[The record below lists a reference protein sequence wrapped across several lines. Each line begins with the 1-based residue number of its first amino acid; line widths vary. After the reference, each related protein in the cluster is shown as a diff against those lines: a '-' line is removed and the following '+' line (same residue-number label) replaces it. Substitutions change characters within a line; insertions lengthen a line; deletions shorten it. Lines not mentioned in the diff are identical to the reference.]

1 MSTLDTST
9 RKSSRK
15 ARTAADGSSG
25 SGPAKS
31 NGNGPTKASGN
42 GNPSGSTLPYVPA
55 APVLDHRHILSAL
68 RAFKRGDFS
77 ARMREDLVGVD
88 GQIAETFNELVEMVK
103 TIRDEANDVSR
114 AVGKEGQAGKRMRRL
129 NTTGGWAEYISAV
142 NEVVQDL
149 TGHANEIARVVTAV
163 ARGDLEQTMEI
174 EDGGT
179 GPRRGEFLRH
189 ARIVNGMVAR
199 LSQFGSEVTRVAQ
212 EVGGEGKLGAQA
224 RVQGVSG
231 VWKDLTDSVNLMA
244 SNLTSQVREIAR
256 VTTAIAQG
264 DLTKTITI
272 DVKGEILELKNTINT
287 LVEQL
292 RAFANEVTRVAREVG
307 TEGRLGGQATVRGV
321 SGVWREL
328 TESVNSMAN
337 NLTFQVRNI
346 TEVTSAVAAGDLS
359 KKITVE
365 AKGEILS
372 LKNTL
377 NTMVDQLSSFAAE
390 VTRVAR
396 EVGTEGVLGGQAE
409 VADVSGVWREL
420 TQNVNGM
427 ASNLT
432 SQVRNIAEV
441 VTAIADG
448 DLSRKIGVDA
458 RGEILALKNTINAT
472 VDKLNRFSAE
482 VTRVAR
488 LVGTEGTLGVT
499 ADVKDVSGIWK
510 ELTDNVNQ
518 MAKNLTNQ
526 VRDIAEVTTAVA
538 NGDLTR
544 KITVEARGELVTL
557 KNTINTMVDQLNA
570 FASEV
575 TRVAREV
582 GTEGVLGG
590 QAQVRDV
597 SGTWKELTDN
607 VNSMA
612 SNLTDQVRNIADV
625 ARAVA
630 AGDLSRKITVDARG
644 EVLDLKATLNTMVD
658 QLNAFASEVT
668 RVAREV
674 GTEGRLGGQASVEG
688 VRGTWKELTDNVN
701 QMASNLT
708 NQVRDIAEVTTSV
721 ARGDLT
727 RKITVDA
734 KGEILELK
742 NTVNI
747 MVDQLSSF
755 ADQVTR
761 LARDVGIEGR
771 LGGQADV
778 RGVLGTW
785 RNLTDAV
792 NSMAANLT
800 DQVRNIAKVATA
812 IANGDLQQKIVV
824 DARGEILELKNTI
837 NTMVDQLSAFADQ
850 VTRVAREVGTEG
862 KLGGQASV
870 EGVRGTWKELTD
882 NVNQM
887 ASNLTNQVRDISA
900 VATAI
905 ARGDMTRKISVEV
918 RGELLDL
925 KNVINTMVDTLSSF
939 ADEVTRVARDVGVEG
954 KLGGQA
960 AVRGV
965 AGTWKELTDNVNQ
978 MASNLTNQ
986 VRDIAEV
993 TTAVANG
1000 DLTRKI
1006 TVEVRG
1012 ELLQLKNTINTMVD
1026 QLGSFASEV
1035 TRVAREVGI
1044 DGVLGG
1050 QAEVRGV
1057 SGTWRELTDNVNLM
1071 ARNLTEQVRGIATVV
1086 TAVANGDLER
1096 KLSLTARGEIATLV
1110 ETINGMIDTL
1120 STFAEQ
1126 VTGVARDVGVDGRL
1140 GGQADVPGAAGV
1152 WRDLTNNVNELAGN
1166 LTGQVRA
1173 IRDVATAVTQGDLT
1187 RSITVEARG
1196 EIAQLKDTVNQM
1208 IRTLAE
1214 TTKVNQEQD
1223 WLKTNVAR
1231 FTRML
1236 QGQRDLLTVA
1246 RQILNELAPLVNAH
1260 HGAFYMTETD
1270 DEGPFLRLFA
1280 SYAYQERKNV
1290 SNTWR
1295 FGQGLV
1301 GQAALEGKR
1310 IVLTKVPADYIQISS
1325 ALGEAPPHAIV
1336 VVPILFEG
1344 EVKGVIE
1351 LASFEKFSGIQ
1362 LAFLDQMLES
1372 LGIVIATIEATMR
1385 TDELLRQSQS
1395 LTEELRSQQEELQ
1408 QTNEELEEKAIQLT
1422 EQKAEVEKKNKQV
1435 ELARQELEEKAEQL
1449 ALTSKYKSQFLA
1461 NMSHEL
1467 RTPLNSLLILSRQLA
1482 DNAEGNLTDKQIR
1495 YADTI
1500 RQAGT
1505 DLMTLINEILDLAK
1519 IESGTMSV
1527 EITQVRFGNLRDYV
1541 DQTFR
1546 QVAEEKG
1553 LSFAIELDNE
1563 LPASIDTDDVRL
1575 RQVLRNLLSNAIKFT
1590 ERGRVHLRIYRPAL
1604 DVIAFAVS
1612 DTGIGIPK
1620 DKQRLIFE
1628 AFQQADGSTSRKYG
1642 GTGLGLAISRE
1653 IAGLLGGDLRVES
1666 APSRGST
1673 FTLYVP
1679 TAYKAQTREIRDGRV
1694 VQPPRVTI
1702 PPTSALST
1710 LSALSSGPGLIASSS
1725 AGAAPSS
1732 SSSAAPAGPAALEAG
1747 RDAPAGEHEVT
1758 GRTSTG
1764 ELVHKEPIATALSRT
1779 IPDDYATLEPGDRVL
1794 LVIEDDVTF
1803 ALTLLEMGR
1812 QSGFKGVVATSGL
1825 HGLELARTIKPDA
1838 VTLDLRL
1845 PDIDGWVLLDRL
1857 KHDPVT
1863 RHIPVHVVSG
1873 LDEERRSL
1881 QNGALGFLQKPVTQD
1896 DLIEGLQSVREFVEK
1911 RVKQLLVVEDDPV
1924 QSQAISDLIGDGDVQ
1939 TTTVASGEGAL
1950 QSLQDKT
1957 YDCVVLDLRL
1967 PGMSGFELIERI
1979 KADPRHRRLP
1989 VIVYTGREL
1998 TDEDKARLHGL
2009 AQTVIIKDVTTMERL
2024 LDETAMFLHRV
2035 EANLPERKQRVLRR
2049 IAKSDPQ
2056 LAERNVLIVDDDL
2069 RNIFALTSLLEGHK
2083 MHVQYAENGRR
2094 ALTKL
2099 EGDPNIDVVLM
2110 DIMMP
2115 EMDGYEALR
2124 RIRERPEWR
2133 DLPVIALTA
2142 KAMKGDREKCLEAG
2156 ASDYITKPVDSDQL
2170 LSLLRVWLYQA

>member
-1 MSTLDTST
+1 MNTFDTPKRSTGKKLKATGGGVNGNDKTNGSGKVPGTGHVAAIAAAPTLDQ
-9 RKSSRK
+9 
-15 ARTAADGSSG
+15 
-25 SGPAKS
+25 
-31 NGNGPTKASGN
+31 
-42 GNPSGSTLPYVPA
+42 
-55 APVLDHRHILSAL
+55 RHILAAL
-68 RAFKRGDFS
+68 RAFKRGDFDVK
-77 ARMREDLVGVD
+77 MREDLTGID

-103 TIRDEANDVSR
+103 TIREEASEVSS
-114 AVGKEGQAGKRMRRL
+114 AVGKDGQAGKRMRRL
-129 NTTGGWAEYISAV
+129 NAAGGWAQYISAV
-142 NEVVQDL
+142 NDVVADL

-163 ARGDLEQTMEI
+163 ARGDLEQTMDL
-174 EDGGT
+174 EDGGR

-224 RVQGVSG
+224 RVHGVSG

-256 VTTAIAQG
+256 VTTAVAQG

-272 DVKGEILELKNTINT
+272 DVKGEILELKNTVNT

-307 TEGRLGGQATVRGV
+307 SEGRLGGQATVRGV

-377 NTMVDQLSSFAAE
+377 NTMVDQLSAFAAE

-441 VTAIADG
+441 VTAIAGG
-448 DLSRKIGVDA
+448 DLSKKIGVDA
-458 RGEILALKNTINAT
+458 RGEILALKNTINST

-597 SGTWKELTDN
+597 SGIWKELTEN

-612 SNLTDQVRNIADV
+612 SNLTNQVRNIADV

-792 NSMAANLT
+792 NSMATNLT

-824 DARGEILELKNTI
+824 DAKGEILELKLTI

-1035 TRVAREVGI
+1035 TRVAREVGL

-1057 SGTWRELTDNVNLM
+1057 SGTWRELTDNVNVM

-1096 KLSLTARGEIATLV
+1096 KLTLTARGEIATLV
-1110 ETINGMIDTL
+1110 DTINNMIDTL

-1187 RSITVEARG
+1187 RSITVDARG

-1260 HGAFYMTETD
+1260 HGAFYMTEAD
-1270 DEGPFLRLFA
+1270 DEGPVLKLFA
-1280 SYAYQERKNV
+1280 SYAYQERKSV
-1290 SNTWR
+1290 NTAWR
-1295 FGQGLV
+1295 FGEGLV

-1310 IVLTKVPADYIQISS
+1310 IVLSNVPPDYIQISS
-1325 ALGEAPPHAIV
+1325 ALGEASPHAIV

-1351 LASFEKFSGIQ
+1351 LASFERYSGIQ

-1408 QTNEELEEKAIQLT
+1408 QTNEELEEKAVQLSD
-1422 EQKAEVEKKNKQV
+1422 QKAEVEKKNKQV

-1482 DNAEGNLTDKQIR
+1482 DNVEGNLTDKQIR

-1519 IESGTMSV
+1519 IESGTMAVDIS
-1527 EITQVRFGNLRDYV
+1527 QVRFGNLRDYV

-1553 LSFAIELDNE
+1553 LSFAVDLDAD
-1563 LPASIDTDDVRL
+1563 LAPSLDTDDMRL
-1575 RQVLRNLLSNAIKFT
+1575 RQVLRNLLSNAMKFT
-1590 ERGRVHLRIYRPAL
+1590 ERGRVHLRVYRTAP
-1604 DVIAFAVS
+1604 DVIGFAVT

-1666 APSRGST
+1666 TAGSGST
-1673 FTLYVP
+1673 FTLFLPTEYRAQPREARDRQAPRLASALVHALDIGAASERPIEGPITETLPVVP
-1679 TAYKAQTREIRDGRV
+1679 T
-1694 VQPPRVTI
+1694 P
-1702 PPTSALST
+1702 
-1710 LSALSSGPGLIASSS
+1710 
-1725 AGAAPSS
+1725 
-1732 SSSAAPAGPAALEAG
+1732 
-1747 RDAPAGEHEVT
+1747 
-1758 GRTSTG
+1758 
-1764 ELVHKEPIATALSRT
+1764 LSRSV
-1779 IPDDYATLEPGDRVL
+1779 PDDFAILEPGDRVL
-1794 LVIEDDVTF
+1794 LVVEDDVTF

-1812 QSGFKGVVATSGL
+1812 AAGFKGVVATSGAQA
-1825 HGLELARTIKPDA
+1825 LELARSIKPDA

-1857 KHDPVT
+1857 KHDPST
-1863 RHIPVHVVSG
+1863 RHIPVHVISG

-1881 QNGALGFLQKPVTQD
+1881 QSGALGFLQKPVTAESLQ
-1896 DLIEGLQSVREFVEK
+1896 EGLAGIKLFVEK
-1911 RVKQLLVVEDDPV
+1911 RVKSLLLVEDDPV
-1924 QSQAISDLIGDGDVQ
+1924 QSQAIAELISEGDVR
-1939 TTTVASGEGAL
+1939 TTSVSSGEGAL
-1950 QSLQDKT
+1950 ASLTDSSF
-1957 YDCVVLDLRL
+1957 DCVVMDLRL

-1998 TDEDKARLHGL
+1998 TEEDQDRLRGL

-2024 LDETAMFLHRV
+2024 LDETALFLHRI

-2049 IAKSDPQ
+2049 LAKSDPQ
-2056 LAERNVLIVDDDL
+2056 LSGRHVLVVDDDL

-2094 ALTKL
+2094 ALAKL
-2099 EGDPNIDVVLM
+2099 EEHPDIDVVLM

-2124 RIRERPEWR
+2124 KIRERAEWR

-2156 ASDYITKPVDSDQL
+2156 ASDYITKPVDADQL
-2170 LSLLRVWLYQA
+2170 LSLLRVWLYQPPRPVDG

>member
-1 MSTLDTST
+1 MNSFESA
-9 RKSSRK
+9 KSGAAKKRA
-15 ARTAADGSSG
+15 ARTNGTNGTNAGAPR
-25 SGPAKS
+25 PAK
-31 NGNGPTKASGN
+31 
-42 GNPSGSTLPYVPA
+42 A
-55 APVLDHRHILSAL
+55 APPPPTLDHRHILAAL

-77 ARMREDLVGVD
+77 VRMRDDLEGVD
-88 GQIAETFNELVEMVK
+88 GQIAETFNDLVEMVRSIK
-103 TIRDEANDVSR
+103 DEAIEVSH
-114 AVGKEGQAGKRMRRL
+114 AVGKDGQAAKRMRRL
-129 NTTGGWAEYISAV
+129 GASGGWAHYVTAL
-142 NEVVQDL
+142 NEVIADL
-149 TGHANEIARVVTAV
+149 TGHANEIARVVSAV
-163 ARGDLEQTMEI
+163 ARGDLEQTMDT
-174 EDGGT
+174 EDG

-189 ARIVNGMVAR
+189 ARLVNGMVAR
-199 LSQFGSEVTRVAQ
+199 LAQFGSEVTRVAQ

-256 VTTAIAQG
+256 VTTAVAQG

-272 DVKGEILELKNTINT
+272 DVKGEILELKNTVNT

-377 NTMVDQLSSFAAE
+377 NTMVDQLSAFAAE

-420 TQNVNGM
+420 TQNVNSM

-432 SQVRNIAEV
+432 SQVRAIAEV
-441 VTAIADG
+441 TTAIADG
-448 DLSRKIGVDA
+448 DLSKKIGVDA
-458 RGEILALKNTINAT
+458 RGEILALKNTINTT
-472 VDKLNRFSAE
+472 VDKLGRFSAE

-544 KITVEARGELVTL
+544 KITVEARGELVIM

-597 SGTWKELTDN
+597 SGIWKELTDN

-612 SNLTDQVRNIADV
+612 SNLTNQVRNISDV

-630 AGDLSRKITVDARG
+630 AGDLSRKITVDAKG
-644 EVLDLKATLNTMVD
+644 EMLDLKATLNTMVD

-708 NQVRDIAEVTTSV
+708 NQVRDIAEVTTAV

-755 ADQVTR
+755 AEQVTR
-761 LARDVGIEGR
+761 LARDVSVEGR
-771 LGGQADV
+771 LGGQVDV

-800 DQVRNIAKVATA
+800 EQVRNIAKVATA

-824 DARGEILELKNTI
+824 EARGEILELKNTI

-925 KNVINTMVDTLSSF
+925 KNVINTLVDTLSSF

-986 VRDIAEV
+986 VRDIADV

-1035 TRVAREVGI
+1035 TRVAREVGLE
-1044 DGVLGG
+1044 GVLGG

-1057 SGTWRELTDNVNLM
+1057 SGTWRELTDNVNVM

-1086 TAVANGDLER
+1086 TAVANGDLDR
-1096 KLSLTARGEIATLV
+1096 KLNLAARGEIATLV
-1110 ETINGMIDTL
+1110 DTINNMIDTL

-1166 LTGQVRA
+1166 LTNQVRA

-1260 HGAFYMTETD
+1260 HGAFFMTETD
-1270 DEGPFLRLFA
+1270 DEGPLLKLFA

-1290 SNTWR
+1290 SNEWR
-1295 FGQGLV
+1295 FGHGLV

-1310 IVLTKVPADYIQISS
+1310 IVLSKVPPDYIQISS

-1336 VVPILFEG
+1336 VAPIVFEG

-1408 QTNEELEEKAIQLT
+1408 QTNEELEEKAIQLSD
-1422 EQKAEVEKKNKQV
+1422 QKAEVEKKNKQI

-1519 IESGTMSV
+1519 IESGTMAV
-1527 EITQVRFGNLRDYV
+1527 DIGPVRFSNLRDYV

-1553 LSFAIELDNE
+1553 LAFSIELDPE
-1563 LPASIDTDDVRL
+1563 LPPSIDTDDMRL
-1575 RQVLRNLLSNAIKFT
+1575 RQVLRNLLSNAMKFT
-1590 ERGRVHLRIYRPAL
+1590 ERGRVHMRIYRAAPDA
-1604 DVIAFAVS
+1604 VAFAVTDS
-1612 DTGIGIPK
+1612 GIGIPK

-1642 GTGLGLAISRE
+1642 GTGLGLTISRE
-1653 IAGLLGGDLRVES
+1653 IAGLLGGDLRVDS
-1666 APSRGST
+1666 ALGQGST
-1673 FTLYVP
+1673 FTLFVPINFRAQAKDGRERPLPRSTQVPIVSEAPSPEASQPPEAAVPALREP
-1679 TAYKAQTREIRDGRV
+1679 TAITT
-1694 VQPPRVTI
+1694 PPLARSV
-1702 PPTSALST
+1702 
-1710 LSALSSGPGLIASSS
+1710 
-1725 AGAAPSS
+1725 
-1732 SSSAAPAGPAALEAG
+1732 
-1747 RDAPAGEHEVT
+1747 
-1758 GRTSTG
+1758 
-1764 ELVHKEPIATALSRT
+1764 
-1779 IPDDYATLEPGDRVL
+1779 PDDYTSIEPGDRVL

-1812 QSGFKGVVATSGL
+1812 QSGFKGVVATSGAQA
-1825 HGLELARTIKPDA
+1825 LELARTIKPDA

-1857 KHDPVT
+1857 KHDPST
-1863 RHIPVHVVSG
+1863 RHIPVHVISG
-1873 LDEERRSL
+1873 LEEERRSL
-1881 QNGALGFLQKPVTQD
+1881 RSGALAFLQKPVTAESLQA
-1896 DLIEGLQSVREFVEK
+1896 GLQGIKEFVEK
-1911 RVKQLLVVEDDPV
+1911 RVKNLLVVEDDPV
-1924 QSQAISDLIGDGDVQ
+1924 QSQAITELIGDGDVK
-1939 TTTVASGEGAL
+1939 TTSVSSAEGAL
-1950 QSLQDKT
+1950 ESLAQAS
-1957 YDCVVLDLRL
+1957 YDCVVMDLRL
-1967 PGMSGFELIERI
+1967 PGMSGFDLIERI

-1998 TDEDKARLHGL
+1998 TEEDKARLHGL
-2009 AQTVIIKDVTTMERL
+2009 AQTVIVKDVTTMERL
-2024 LDETAMFLHRV
+2024 LDETALFLHRV

-2049 IAKSDPQ
+2049 LAKSDPQ
-2056 LAERNVLIVDDDL
+2056 LADRNVLVVDDDL

-2094 ALTKL
+2094 ALAKL
-2099 EGDPNIDVVLM
+2099 EENPNIDVVLM

-2124 RIRERPEWR
+2124 KIRERAEWR

-2156 ASDYITKPVDSDQL
+2156 ATDYITKPVDADQL
-2170 LSLLRVWLYQA
+2170 LSLLRVWLYHAS

>member
-1 MSTLDTST
+1 M
-9 RKSSRK
+9 
-15 ARTAADGSSG
+15 
-25 SGPAKS
+25 
-31 NGNGPTKASGN
+31 
-42 GNPSGSTLPYVPA
+42 
-55 APVLDHRHILSAL
+55 
-68 RAFKRGDFS
+68 
-77 ARMREDLVGVD
+77 
-88 GQIAETFNELVEMVK
+88 
-103 TIRDEANDVSR
+103 
-114 AVGKEGQAGKRMRRL
+114 
-129 NTTGGWAEYISAV
+129 
-142 NEVVQDL
+142 
-149 TGHANEIARVVTAV
+149 
-163 ARGDLEQTMEI
+163 
-174 EDGGT
+174 
-179 GPRRGEFLRH
+179 
-189 ARIVNGMVAR
+189 
-199 LSQFGSEVTRVAQ
+199 
-212 EVGGEGKLGAQA
+212 
-224 RVQGVSG
+224 
-231 VWKDLTDSVNLMA
+231 
-244 SNLTSQVREIAR
+244 
-256 VTTAIAQG
+256 
-264 DLTKTITI
+264 
-272 DVKGEILELKNTINT
+272 
-287 LVEQL
+287 
-292 RAFANEVTRVAREVG
+292 
-307 TEGRLGGQATVRGV
+307 
-321 SGVWREL
+321 
-328 TESVNSMAN
+328 
-337 NLTFQVRNI
+337 
-346 TEVTSAVAAGDLS
+346 
-359 KKITVE
+359 
-365 AKGEILS
+365 
-372 LKNTL
+372 
-377 NTMVDQLSSFAAE
+377 
-390 VTRVAR
+390 
-396 EVGTEGVLGGQAE
+396 
-409 VADVSGVWREL
+409 
-420 TQNVNGM
+420 
-427 ASNLT
+427 
-432 SQVRNIAEV
+432 
-441 VTAIADG
+441 
-448 DLSRKIGVDA
+448 
-458 RGEILALKNTINAT
+458 
-472 VDKLNRFSAE
+472 
-482 VTRVAR
+482 
-488 LVGTEGTLGVT
+488 
-499 ADVKDVSGIWK
+499 WK

-518 MAKNLTNQ
+518 MARNLTNQ

-538 NGDLTR
+538 NGDLGR

-582 GTEGVLGG
+582 GTEGVLGV

-597 SGTWKELTDN
+597 SGIWKELTDN

-612 SNLTDQVRNIADV
+612 LNLTNQVRNIADV

-701 QMASNLT
+701 GMASNLT

-771 LGGQADV
+771 LGSQADV

-925 KNVINTMVDTLSSF
+925 KNVINTMVDTLSAF
-939 ADEVTRVARDVGVEG
+939 ADEVTRVAREVGVEG

-993 TTAVANG
+993 TTAVAKG

-1035 TRVAREVGI
+1035 TRVAREVGL

-1057 SGTWRELTDNVNLM
+1057 SGTWRELTDNVNVM

-1096 KLSLTARGEIATLV
+1096 KLTLTARGEIATLV
-1110 ETINGMIDTL
+1110 ETINSMIDTL

-1126 VTGVARDVGVDGRL
+1126 VTGVARDVGVEGSL

-1246 RQILNELAPLVNAH
+1246 RLILNELAPLVNAH
-1260 HGAFYMTETD
+1260 HGAFYMTETED
-1270 DEGPFLRLFA
+1270 GEAALKLFA
-1280 SYAYQERKNV
+1280 SYAYQERKAV
-1290 SNTWR
+1290 SSMWR

-1310 IVLTKVPADYIQISS
+1310 IMVSKVPSDYIQIAS

-1351 LASFEKFSGIQ
+1351 LASFERFSGIQ

-1385 TDELLRQSQS
+1385 TDDLLRQSQS
-1395 LTEELRSQQEELQ
+1395 LTKSLRDQQNELQ
-1408 QTNEELEEKAIQLT
+1408 HTNDELEERAVQLT
-1422 EQKAEVEKKNKQV
+1422 EQKTEIERKNKQV

-1482 DNAEGNLTDKQIR
+1482 DNGDGNLTDKQIR

-1519 IESGTMSV
+1519 IESGTMAV
-1527 EITQVRFGNLRDYV
+1527 EISPVRFGSLRDYV

-1553 LSFAIELDNE
+1553 LAFTVDLDPE
-1563 LPASIDTDDVRL
+1563 LPPAFDTDDGRL
-1575 RQVLRNLLSNAIKFT
+1575 RQVLRNLLSNALKFT
-1590 ERGRVHLRIYRPAL
+1590 ERGKVKLRMYRAAA
-1604 DVIAFAVS
+1604 DVIAFAVTDS
-1612 DTGIGIPK
+1612 GIGIPK
-1620 DKQRLIFE
+1620 DKHRLIFE
-1628 AFQQADGSTSRKYG
+1628 AFHQADGSTSRKYG

-1653 IAGLLGGDLRVES
+1653 IAGLLGGELRVES
-1666 APSRGST
+1666 TVGVGSR
-1673 FTLYVP
+1673 FTLFLPVVY
-1679 TAYKAQTREIRDGRV
+1679 TAKHRTR
-1694 VQPPRVTI
+1694 QPAV
-1702 PPTSALST
+1702 AT
-1710 LSALSSGPGLIASSS
+1710 LSATTSTTTSSMSNPMLEPPPDSELTV
-1725 AGAAPSS
+1725 AGAAPQTPWPPLSESS
-1732 SSSAAPAGPAALEAG
+1732 LETPPGTPIKEVPAPPLA
-1747 RDAPAGEHEVT
+1747 RSV
-1758 GRTSTG
+1758 
-1764 ELVHKEPIATALSRT
+1764 
-1779 IPDDYATLEPGDRVL
+1779 PDDYETLEPGDRVL
-1794 LVIEDDVTF
+1794 LVIEDDITF
-1803 ALTLLEMGR
+1803 AATLLEMSR
-1812 QSGFKGVVATSGL
+1812 QSGFKGVVATTG
-1825 HGLELARTIKPDA
+1825 GQALELARAVKPDA
-1838 VTLDLRL
+1838 ITLDLRL
-1845 PDIDGWVLLDRL
+1845 PDIDGWVLLDRF
-1857 KHDPVT
+1857 KHDPAT
-1863 RHIPVHVVSG
+1863 RHIPVHVISG

-1881 QNGALGFLQKPVTQD
+1881 QYGAHGFLQKPVTV
-1896 DLIEGLQSVREFVEK
+1896 EGLQAGLAGIHDFVEK
-1911 RVKQLLVVEDDPV
+1911 RVKHLLVVEDDPV
-1924 QSQAISDLIGDGDVQ
+1924 QSQAISELIGEGDVS
-1939 TTTVASGEGAL
+1939 TTNVASGETAL
-1950 QSLQDKT
+1950 EILGQQN
-1957 YDCVVLDLRL
+1957 YDCVVMDLRL

-1998 TDEDKARLHGL
+1998 TDEDKQRLHGL
-2009 AQTVIIKDVTTMERL
+2009 AQTVIIKDVTTLERL
-2024 LDETAMFLHRV
+2024 LDETALFLHRV

-2049 IAKSDPQ
+2049 LAKSDPQ
-2056 LAERNVLIVDDDL
+2056 LAERTVLVVDDDV
-2069 RNIFALTSLLEGHK
+2069 RNIFALTSLLESHK
-2083 MHVQYAENGRR
+2083 MHVQHAENGRT
-2094 ALTKL
+2094 ALSRL
-2099 EGDPNIDVVLM
+2099 EDNPAIDVVLM

-2124 RIRERPEWR
+2124 KIRERAQWR

-2156 ASDYITKPVDSDQL
+2156 ASDYITKPVDADQL

>member
-1 MSTLDTST
+1 MNSADPAKNGHKTRTAST
-9 RKSSRK
+9 RRPASAPS
-15 ARTAADGSSG
+15 ATA
-25 SGPAKS
+25 S
-31 NGNGPTKASGN
+31 NGHA
-42 GNPSGSTLPYVPA
+42 A
-55 APVLDHRHILSAL
+55 APALEHRQILAAL

-77 ARMREDLVGVD
+77 TKMRDDLAGVD
-88 GQIAETFNELVEMVK
+88 GQIAETFNEIVEQVK
-103 TIRDEANDVSR
+103 TIRDEASDVSVS
-114 AVGKEGQAGKRMRRL
+114 VGKQGQAAKRMRRFNL
-129 NTTGGWAEYISAV
+129 NGGWAEYVQSV
-142 NEVVQDL
+142 NEVINDL

-163 ARGDLEQTMEI
+163 ARGDLEQTMEL
-174 EDGGT
+174 EGAE

-256 VTTAIAQG
+256 VTTAVAQG

-272 DVKGEILELKNTINT
+272 DVKGELLELKNTMNT
-287 LVEQL
+287 MVEQL

-346 TEVTSAVAAGDLS
+346 AEVTSAVASGDLG

-372 LKNTL
+372 LKNTI
-377 NTMVDQLSSFAAE
+377 NIMVDQLSSFAAE

-420 TQNVNGM
+420 TQNVNSM

-441 VTAIADG
+441 VTAIAVG
-448 DLSRKIGVDA
+448 DLSKKIGVDA
-458 RGEILALKNTINAT
+458 RGEILELKNTINTT
-472 VDKLNRFSAE
+472 VDKLNRFAAE

-526 VRDIAEVTTAVA
+526 VRDIADVTTAVA
-538 NGDLTR
+538 NGELGR

-557 KNTINTMVDQLNA
+557 KNTI
-570 FASEV
+570 
-575 TRVAREV
+575 
-582 GTEGVLGG
+582 
-590 QAQVRDV
+590 
-597 SGTWKELTDN
+597 
-607 VNSMA
+607 
-612 SNLTDQVRNIADV
+612 
-625 ARAVA
+625 
-630 AGDLSRKITVDARG
+630 
-644 EVLDLKATLNTMVD
+644 NTMVD

-701 QMASNLT
+701 GMASNLT

-742 NTVNI
+742 NTVNT

-824 DARGEILELKNTI
+824 DAKGEILELKNTV

-850 VTRVAREVGTEG
+850 VSRVAREVGTEG

-1035 TRVAREVGI
+1035 TRVAREVGL

-1057 SGTWRELTDNVNLM
+1057 SGTWRELTDNVNVM

-1096 KLSLTARGEIATLV
+1096 KLTLTARGEIATLV
-1110 ETINGMIDTL
+1110 DTINDMIDTL

-1126 VTGVARDVGVDGRL
+1126 VTGVARDVGVEGRL

-1231 FTRML
+1231 FTRLL

-1270 DEGPFLRLFA
+1270 DDEPALKLFA

-1290 SNTWR
+1290 SSSWR

-1310 IVLTKVPADYIQISS
+1310 IVLSKVPSDYIQISS

-1351 LASFEKFSGIQ
+1351 LASFERFSGIQ

-1385 TDELLRQSQS
+1385 TDDLLRQSQS
-1395 LTEELRSQQEELQ
+1395 LTEELQNQRNELQ
-1408 QTNEELEEKAIQLT
+1408 LTNEELEEKAVQLSD
-1422 EQKAEVEKKNKQV
+1422 QKAEVEKKNKQV
-1435 ELARQELEEKAEQL
+1435 ELARQELEDKAEQL

-1482 DNAEGNLTDKQIR
+1482 DNVEGNLSDKQIR

-1519 IESGTMSV
+1519 IESGTMAV
-1527 EITQVRFGNLRDYV
+1527 EISQVRFGNLRDYV

-1546 QVAEEKG
+1546 QVAEEKS
-1553 LSFAIELDNE
+1553 LQFSVELDSD
-1563 LPASIDTDDVRL
+1563 LPSSLDTDDMRL
-1575 RQVLRNLLSNAIKFT
+1575 RQVLRNLLSNAMKFT
-1590 ERGRVHLRIYRPAL
+1590 ERGRVKLRIYRAAP
-1604 DVIAFAVS
+1604 DVLGFAVTDS
-1612 DTGIGIPK
+1612 GIGIPK

-1642 GTGLGLAISRE
+1642 GTGLGLSISRE

-1666 APSRGST
+1666 TVGVGST
-1673 FTLYVP
+1673 FTLFLPV
-1679 TAYKAQTREIRDGRV
+1679 AYT
-1694 VQPPRVTI
+1694 VQSHEPRRQPMAPPGDVLALPPRMV
-1702 PPTSALST
+1702 PPA
-1710 LSALSSGPGLIASSS
+1710 PASSPQIVQLPPQ
-1725 AGAAPSS
+1725 AFKEL
-1732 SSSAAPAGPAALEAG
+1732 PA
-1747 RDAPAGEHEVT
+1747 
-1758 GRTSTG
+1758 
-1764 ELVHKEPIATALSRT
+1764 PIAPPLARSV
-1779 IPDDYATLEPGDRVL
+1779 PDDYENLEPGDRVL
-1794 LVIEDDVTF
+1794 LVIEDDLTF
-1803 ALTLLEMGR
+1803 AATLLEMGR
-1812 QSGFKGVVATSGL
+1812 QSGFKGVVATSG
-1825 HGLELARTIKPDA
+1825 GQALELARTVKPDA
-1838 VTLDLRL
+1838 ITLDLRL

-1857 KHDPVT
+1857 KHDPAT
-1863 RHIPVHVVSG
+1863 RHIPVHVISG

-1881 QNGALGFLQKPVTQD
+1881 QYGALGFLQKPVTV
-1896 DLIEGLQSVREFVEK
+1896 ESLQSGLVGIREFVEK
-1911 RVKQLLVVEDDPV
+1911 RVKNLLVVEDDPV
-1924 QSQAISDLIGDGDVQ
+1924 QSQAISDLIGDGDV
-1939 TTTVASGEGAL
+1939 TTTSVASGENAL
-1950 QSLQDKT
+1950 ETLQQQN
-1957 YDCVVLDLRL
+1957 YDCVVMDLRL

-1998 TDEDKARLHGL
+1998 TDEDKQRLHGL

-2024 LDETAMFLHRV
+2024 LDETALFLHRV

-2049 IAKSDPQ
+2049 LAKSDPQ
-2056 LAERNVLIVDDDL
+2056 LAERNVLVVDDDL

-2094 ALTKL
+2094 ALSKL
-2099 EGDPNIDVVLM
+2099 EENSNIDVVLM

-2124 RIRERPEWR
+2124 KIRERSQWK

-2156 ASDYITKPVDSDQL
+2156 ASDYITKPVDADQL
-2170 LSLLRVWLYQA
+2170 LSLLRVWLYQV